1 MIANRISADPN
12 VTILLIEAGGN
23 KHDFFDARVPY
34 LAPQLAGTAADWNYT
49 TVPQTGCNDRTLN
62 FTRGH
67 ALGGSSTINYMAYN
81 RASND
86 TYDRWAKIVEDDAWS
101 WKELEPYYRRNAHLV
116 APADFRDYSQDVIAS
131 AHGNGPVDVSL
142 RRTRTRWTIA

>member
-23 KHDFFDARVPY
+23 ERDFFDARIPY

-49 TVPQTGCNDRTLN
+49 TVPQTGYNDRTLN

-67 ALGGSSTINYMAYN
+67 ALGGSSTIKYMAYN
-81 RASND
+81 LASND
-86 TYDRWAKIVEDDAWS
+86 KYDGWAKIVEDDAWS
-101 WKELEPYYRRNAHLV
+101 WKKLEP
-116 APADFRDYSQDVIAS
+116 
-131 AHGNGPVDVSL
+131 
-142 RRTRTRWTIA
+142 